1 MYSVVM
7 GTVPSQTFQVIL
19 DMFLNGLFYSLQNK
33 IPFTMVD
40 VDERKPSDFEDI
52 SPLGSVPLLQDGD
65 LNVYGRY
72 VTE

>member
-1 MYSVVM
+1 M

-19 DMFLNGLFYSLQNK
+19 DMVLNGLFYSLQNK